1 MTRLTKL
8 QQLLV
13 SHIKQQGGDH
23 VYLSRA
29 WTPPSESERVNLSL
43 RALVRR
49 GVGGREPVPARPRP
63 PRRAA
68 RSEGFVLLPRGRQK
82 IISRQLP

>member
-29 WTPPSESERVNLSL
+29 WTPPSESELSGYTWEGVNLSL

-49 GVGGREPVPARPRP
+49 GVLRVVKD
-63 PRRAA
+63 
-68 RSEGFVLLPRGRQK
+68 SFYYLVDVK
-82 IISRQLP
+82 K